1 MPDPNETR
9 SSVTGP
15 WKAAGI
21 VLGILCVVLVAVLI
35 YIIQPGKGR
44 QNANAL
50 TETEVSGLISEFV
63 AQMPTPV
70 ADIPDD
76 VVRKGDLASMQ
87 PAITLSAFD
96 ETYLDTLWAT
106 VKDPVTGKI
115 DSTMVVKTRTRNPIT
130 DLQKDLKSTNAEARA
145 AKVAARNAEKRLK
158 EVPTQF
164 AVTVPSTSTASAS
177 ASLHQPGG
185 VQLGGVS
192 GTAVAPSPTTSR
204 TSTQAGLVAG
214 TIGGGS
220 PPPPPASNVAAS
232 MSTTMVPTGEQVMGR
247 DGLMKQGPAVAFVY
261 NGQTYVRRELVQ
273 RNKYG
278 DPINLGR
285 ADQNFYVMAGEQGM
299 NWKLVNPAKQKMTVQ
314 GDYLVWPGVIK
325 GPFQVGWV
333 DPNDPAYMP
342 ESGVVWA
349 PVAEFYSNYDG
360 TFCRDPDY
368 QLRAVAVQ
376 QMP

>member
-1 MPDPNETR
+1 MPEVSMREEGGSRKLLIAT
-9 SSVTGP
+9 V
-15 WKAAGI
+15 A
-21 VLGILCVVLVAVLI
+21 ILCVLLVGVLI
-35 YIIQPGKGR
+35 YTHPWSPQQG
-44 QNANAL
+44 L
-50 TETEVSGLISEFV
+50 TETEVSDMIREF
-63 AQMPTPV
+63 ADQMPAPV
-70 ADIPDD
+70 AEIPDD

-87 PAITLSAFD
+87 PAAITLSAFD

-130 DLQKDLKSTNAEARA
+130 DLQKDVKSTNAEARA

-158 EVPTQF
+158 ETPTQF
-164 AVTVPSTSTASAS
+164 AVTVPSTSTST
-177 ASLHQPGG
+177 SLHQPGG
-185 VQLGGVS
+185 VQLGGTTTT
-192 GTAVAPSPTTSR
+192 TAPVQMTTR

-220 PPPPPASNVAAS
+220 PPPPPASNVAVS
-232 MSTTMVPTGEQVMGR
+232 MTTTMVPAGEQVMGG

-261 NGQTYVRRELVQ
+261 NGQTYVRRDLVQ

-278 DPINLGR
+278 DPINPSR

-349 PVAEFYSNYDG
+349 PIAEFYSGYDG

-368 QLRAVAVQ
+368 QLRAVAIQ